1 MRHSPEIAQRAYF
14 KIKTDDETNN
24 KNNNEVIN
32 ELKNKIQALTIENNE
47 LKAKITDLEPH
58 EGDKIYNKRRGD
70 ILARLNKG
78 LNVKPDT
85 LIKYNL
91 KPIIK

>member
-1 MRHSPEIAQRAYF
+1 M
-14 KIKTDDETNN
+14 K
-24 KNNNEVIN
+24 
-32 ELKNKIQALTIENNE
+32 
-47 LKAKITDLEPH
+47 
-58 EGDKIYNKRRGD
+58 GDKLYNKRKQD
-70 ILARLNKG
+70 IILRLNKG